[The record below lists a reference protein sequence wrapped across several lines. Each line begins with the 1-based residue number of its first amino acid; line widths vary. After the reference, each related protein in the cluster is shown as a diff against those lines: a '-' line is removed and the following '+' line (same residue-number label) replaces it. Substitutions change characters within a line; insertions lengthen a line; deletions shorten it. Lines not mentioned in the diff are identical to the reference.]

1 MRTHAP
7 PAHLNHHTVSD
18 RTDKAEKRRDK
29 APPSCERHTMFM
41 RAMCDAWTA
50 IFRLT
55 AIAKPMNTATRNGR
69 EKPEH
74 RDMANDE
81 MVGWFKS
88 APKGSR
94 HERMLWATRNIAHL
108 TGATE
113 GGAYKRLL
121 IALIEAEGR
130 LDPREFKDCA

>member
-1 MRTHAP
+1 MADAGSARPLETK
-7 PAHLNHHTVSD
+7 NHHTVID

-29 APPSCERHTMFM
+29 APRSCERHTMFM
-41 RAMCDAWTA
+41 RAMCEA

-81 MVGWFKS
+81 MVEWFKS
-88 APKGSR
+88 APMGSR

-121 IALIEAEGR
+121 IALIEAER
-130 LDPREFKDCA
+130 QLDPREFKDCA

>member
-1 MRTHAP
+1 MADAGSARPLETK
-7 PAHLNHHTVSD
+7 NHHTVID

-29 APPSCERHTMFM
+29 APRSCERRRTFM
-41 RAMCDAWTA
+41 RAMCNAWTA

-55 AIAKPMNTATRNGR
+55 TIAKPMNTATSNGR

-74 RDMANDE
+74 RNMTKDE
-81 MVGWFKS
+81 MVEWFKS
-88 APKGSR
+88 APMGSR
-94 HERMLWATRNIAHL
+94 HERILWATRNVAHL

-121 IALIEAEGR
+121 IALIEAE
-130 LDPREFKDCA
+130 

>member
-1 MRTHAP
+1 MADARSARPLETK
-7 PAHLNHHTVSD
+7 NHHTVSD

-29 APPSCERHTMFM
+29 APRSCERHTMFM

-74 RDMANDE
+74 RDMAND
-81 MVGWFKS
+81 
-88 APKGSR
+88 
-94 HERMLWATRNIAHL
+94 
-108 TGATE
+108 
-113 GGAYKRLL
+113 
-121 IALIEAEGR
+121 
-130 LDPREFKDCA
+130 